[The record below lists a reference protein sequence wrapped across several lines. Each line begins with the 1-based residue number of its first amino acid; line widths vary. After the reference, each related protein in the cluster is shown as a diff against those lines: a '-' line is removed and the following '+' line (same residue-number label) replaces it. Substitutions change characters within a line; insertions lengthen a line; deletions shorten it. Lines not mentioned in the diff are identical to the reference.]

1 MRRAPVC
8 VLLNA
13 VGVQTKVSRL
23 CLVTRKVFGFFFIG
37 LALPGSALLCSSS
50 SSVQSLGFGSS
61 SRFGWVQS
69 GLTMW
74 FNRVSG

>member
-1 MRRAPVC
+1 MRRAPVR

-13 VGVQTKVSRL
+13 VGVQTKVKRL
-23 CLVTRKVFGFFFIG
+23 CLVTRKCSFFIG
-37 LALPGSALLCSSS
+37 LALRGSALLCSSS

-61 SRFGWVQS
+61 SRFGWVQT